1 MSVKPRVAI
10 ASNDECLT
18 RGPNVR
24 FDVSNDGL
32 IPRRLVL
39 ELFIVCIGF
48 SFLRFGFGFS
58 GVFVVRAD
66 EKLTAFIE
74 LEAAIRISKST
85 ITSQGGFGGQGVSVD
100 LA

>member
-58 GVFVVRAD
+58 SVFVFPVHVRKRKGRLKPATSA
-66 EKLTAFIE
+66 ECFLIASGYAVK
-74 LEAAIRISKST
+74 IRRWC
-85 ITSQGGFGGQGVSVD
+85 
-100 LA
+100 

>member
-48 SFLRFGFGFS
+48 SFLRFGFGLS
-58 GVFVVRAD
+58 GVFVVPVHVRKRKARL
-66 EKLTAFIE
+66 KPA
-74 LEAAIRISKST
+74 T
-85 ITSQGGFGGQGVSVD
+85 IGQFFLPPAV
-100 LA
+100 L